1 MPHNVAMQGKGYELS
16 DRQWER
22 LAYGFAASVLQQGI
36 DNGAHGDAEGDLG
49 EWLPDNFDPHL
60 DLSED
65 DLRIFN
71 EEFGVRLGKIVSDL
85 EEESAKRDG

>member
-1 MPHNVAMQGKGYELS
+1 MSDLLT

-22 LAYGFAASVLQQGI
+22 LTYGFAASIVQQAI
-36 DNGAHGDAEGDLG
+36 DNGVHSDPNGEIH
-49 EWLPDNFDPHL
+49 EWLPSGFDPEL

-65 DLRIFN
+65 DHRKFH